1 MFNQVDNSKFHS
13 DDKKINTNGGRGILA
28 STPHIVLCNT
38 MWGVDA
44 KNPPPS
50 LVLHNTIGGRGIL
63 ACTTYMV
70 LQILVIPL
78 PLYTQR

>member
-1 MFNQVDNSKFHS
+1 MI
-13 DDKKINTNGGRGILA
+13 KILNTDGGRGILA

-44 KNPPPS
+44 KNPLPP

-70 LQILVIPL
+70 LHK
-78 PLYTQR
+78 Y

>member
-1 MFNQVDNSKFHS
+1 MFNHVDNSKFHS
-13 DDKKINTNGGRGILA
+13 DDKNTQYQWGRGILA
-28 STPHIVLCNT
+28 STPHIVLRNT

-44 KNPPPS
+44 KNPLPP

-70 LQILVIPL
+70 LHK
-78 PLYTQR
+78 